1 MSRDDLE
8 QVVLVD
14 ERDVEVGVAPKLAA
28 HVEGRL
34 HRAFSVFVFDRRG
47 RMLLQRR
54 APGKYHS
61 PGLWSNT
68 ACGHPR
74 PGEPTAA
81 AAARRLGEEM
91 GFQCALEHRTEML
104 YRAEV
109 GAGLVEHELDHI
121 FVGTHDGE
129 PAPDPAEVAEWRW
142 MDPAR
147 LHADVAAAPNR
158 YTPWFRLAIQTL
170 FPA

>member
-1 MSRDDLE
+1 MIDEQE

-28 HVEGRL
+28 HTDPRL
-34 HRAFSVFVFDRRG
+34 HRAFSVFVFDPQG

-54 APGKYHS
+54 ADGKYHS
-61 PGLWSNT
+61 AGLWSNT

-74 PGEPTAA
+74 PGEPTAQ

-91 GFQCALEHRTEML
+91 GFLCPLEHRTMML
-104 YRAEV
+104 YRADV

-121 FVGTHDGE
+121 FVGTFQGD
-129 PAPDPAEVAEWRW
+129 PAPHPDEVSEWRW
-142 MDPAR
+142 ASPAD
-147 LHADVAAAPNR
+147 LHADVAAAPER
-158 YTPWFRLAIQTL
+158 YTPWFRLALEKL